1 MSSSSLFIVHVS
13 PVGLKRALISSSDKT
28 AMMSKVLSTEHRN
41 MFCGYLKEKKN
52 VVLIN
57 IFDHTAKHLPTN

>member
-1 MSSSSLFIVHVS
+1 MSSSSLLRVS

-28 AMMSKVLSTEHRN
+28 AMMSKALSTEYRN
-41 MFCGYLKEKKN
+41 MFCCYLKEKKS

-57 IFDHTAKHLPTN
+57 IFDHTAKHLQTN